1 MCEIESFSLRKNYD
15 VNTEMYEGSKEHGRD
30 PLHV

>member
-15 VNTEMYEGSKEHGRD
+15 VNTEMYEGSKEQGRD
-30 PLHV
+30 PMHV